1 MKYFCYPLLLLLF
14 SVAAKA
20 QNGEQSRLLVHTL
33 NYISHDYQFAVKDGK
48 ISSAAEYKEEE
59 EFSEAAV
66 KNFKLYS
73 TKWSDSDSV
82 AIGILIDRLANLI
95 AHHAEFKEV
104 AAVAIEAKNRV
115 ITASGLIITPAQFPN
130 LETGKI
136 IYKTDC
142 AKCHGATG
150 YGDGAEGK
158 DLEPKPRN
166 FHDAERM
173 RSISPFFAF
182 NTIRLGIEGTGMK
195 AHPIL
200 EDEEV
205 WDVAFYISTLRFQD
219 LATHPFLKT
228 EEAKKN
234 LSAISPADAAVKSDD
249 DFLSTLNIKD
259 SLKAKLVLAAIR
271 FHQPEHSDNDF
282 IKTSL
287 QYLDCAMLL
296 YNEKKY
302 TEASQMAAL
311 SYLEGIE
318 PIENRLKATDPS
330 LLTTLE
336 EQMQHL
342 RKMMEESRPAIEVKD
357 SINTIRV
364 TVKSAGELLNKKEYS
379 FWLAFFMAA
388 SVLFREGLEAFLVIM
403 VILSVIK
410 AGNLSGAK
418 KWVHS
423 GWILA
428 VAIGCVLF
436 VLSEN
441 ILDGNSTRVELTEGV
456 ISFIAVAM
464 LLYVGFWLHGKSEI
478 SRWKDYV
485 KGMMKGV
492 MDNKSMVGL
501 GALSFF
507 VVFREVFESV
517 LFLSALRVEAGAA
530 HSSAI
535 LFGVLWAF
543 AVVLIFAFV
552 VLRFSAKLPIPTLF
566 KISSFVMGVLAIVLA
581 GKGAHS
587 LQEIGIIPVHGIS
600 FSRIELIGL
609 FPTVESVSIQ
619 LIVLILVI
627 AMRKLSK

>member
-1 MKYFCYPLLLLLF
+1 MKNFCYALLFLFF

-33 NYISHDYQFAVKDGK
+33 NYISHDYKFAVKDGK
-48 ISSAAEYKEEE
+48 IISADEYNEEE

-73 TKWSDSDSV
+73 SQWSDSDSV
-82 AIGILIDRLANLI
+82 AVGILIDRLANLI
-95 AHHAEFKEV
+95 ADHADFKEV
-104 AAVAIEAKNRV
+104 AATAIEAKNKV

-130 LETGKI
+130 LESGKI
-136 IYKTDC
+136 IFKTEC
-142 AKCHGATG
+142 AKCHGA
-150 YGDGAEGK
+150 DGFGNGPEGK

-182 NTIRLGIEGTGMK
+182 NTIRLGVEGTGMK
-195 AHPIL
+195 AHPTL

-219 LATHPFLKT
+219 VASNPFLKT
-228 EEAKKN
+228 EEAKKI
-234 LSAISPADAAVKSDD
+234 LSTISPTDAAVKSDD
-249 DFLSTLNIKD
+249 DFLNVLHITD
-259 SLKAKLVLAAIR
+259 TAKARFVLAAIR
-271 FHQPEHSDNDF
+271 LNQPEHSDKDF
-282 IKTSL
+282 INTSL
-287 QYLDCAMLL
+287 QYLDGAMSL

-318 PIENRLKATDPS
+318 PLENRLKASDPS
-330 LLTTLE
+330 LLSILE
-336 EQMQHL
+336 EQMQQL

-357 SINTIRV
+357 SINAVRV
-364 TVKSAGELLNKKEYS
+364 TVRSVGELLNKKEYS

-428 VAIGCVLF
+428 VALGFILF

-441 ILDGNSTRVELTEGV
+441 ILNENSQQVELTEGI

-478 SRWKDYV
+478 NRWKDYV

-517 LFLSALRVEAGAA
+517 LFLSALRVEAGTT

-566 KISSFVMGVLAIVLA
+566 KISSFVMGVLAVVLA

-587 LQEIGIIPVHGIS
+587 LQEIGIIPVHGIP

-619 LIVLILVI
+619 VIVLVLVI